1 MFKDNPE
8 LYLKY
13 SKMIESELN
22 QRFKFI
28 LKNTPESKAAKEVL
42 LSFPLTNR
50 LTIKILDSTHNKK

>member
-1 MFKDNPE
+1 MIDTPTQKQLFKEQPK

-28 LKNTPESKAAKEVL
+28 LKNTPEAKAAKEV
-42 LSFPLTNR
+42 SEFQTDRSEPPF
-50 LTIKILDSTHNKK
+50 